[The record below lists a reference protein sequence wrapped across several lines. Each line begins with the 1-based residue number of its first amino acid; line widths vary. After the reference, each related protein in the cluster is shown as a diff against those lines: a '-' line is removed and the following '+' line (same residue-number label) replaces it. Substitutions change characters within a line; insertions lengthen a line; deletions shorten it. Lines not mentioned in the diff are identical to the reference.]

1 MNRFRLYVIYLSG
14 MILQGVA
21 KAPRYP
27 FLTSYVDDN
36 VNKKNTAMYMGKY
49 KHTAVIY
56 VLPKAK

>member
-1 MNRFRLYVIYLSG
+1 

-36 VNKKNTAMYMGKY
+36 VNKKNTAMYMGMY